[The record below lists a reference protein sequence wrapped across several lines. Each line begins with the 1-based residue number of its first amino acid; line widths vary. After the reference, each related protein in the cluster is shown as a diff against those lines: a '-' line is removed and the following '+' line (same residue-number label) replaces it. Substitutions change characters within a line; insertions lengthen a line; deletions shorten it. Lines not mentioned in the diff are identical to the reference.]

1 MSVIQNE
8 HGVFVVRKKVPKK
21 LEEAAAVVTAA
32 SKPRVAFLQRSLRTK
47 DKREAQRLA
56 PPVLMEFER
65 VLAEAEAL
73 LMERP
78 LRSELDPREIERIA
92 NFFYVTEL
100 SADEEKRREGGSEAS
115 FQDVARQLDEAGI
128 EYQTPYALGSVPKF
142 GLSDREMAKIDQSL
156 EMVLPAAQQALARGN
171 ISFLKWEIDE
181 LLKVFRINLDPEC
194 ASYREL
200 GMAVLKEFVR
210 ALQDVARRHKGEPVN
225 TPVLPEPFAGSS
237 RSSESLRAALEGWKK
252 ARRRSKTVLREFDY
266 AVGRFVELHGDLPL
280 TAITRK
286 HVREFREALQ
296 ELPKRRSGELLTAPL
311 PQLVVWSKANPSAP
325 KVSSATVNKLIGAV
339 QAVAIWGRDNGLI
352 PDEVPWSDPFSN
364 MRLHE
369 DVPTREPWHI
379 DELRLPF
386 SSPVFVDGA
395 RPIGGR
401 GEAAFWLPVLAL
413 YTGARLSEL
422 AGLTAADVVTEQP
435 SGIATITI
443 TEDLDQ
449 GRTLKTLA
457 SRRVVPIHSELV
469 RLGFLNFV
477 EDVCRDHGKPARLF
491 PLLTPGSRG
500 GLGEGWSKW
509 FGRYIR
515 TIGITNPASVFHS
528 FRHGFKDALRAASVD
543 EDVNDALTGH
553 VGPGTVARR
562 YGAKEM
568 VRRFGLERL
577 AAAVSQVRYP
587 GLDLTNLC
595 GTERPING
603 N

>member
-21 LEEAAAVVTAA
+21 LEEAAAVVTAT

-92 NFFYVTEL
+92 SFFYVSEL
-100 SADEEKRREGGSEAS
+100 AADEEGRREGGSEAS
-115 FQDVARQLDEAGI
+115 FQDVARQFDEAGI

-156 EMVLPAAQQALARGN
+156 EMVLPAAQEALARGN
-171 ISFLKWEIDE
+171 ISFLKWEVDE
-181 LLKVFRINLDPEC
+181 LLKAFRINLDLEC

-225 TPVLPEPFAGSS
+225 TPVLPEPSAGGS

-266 AVGRFVELHGDLPL
+266 SVARFVELHDDLPL

-296 ELPKRRSGELLTAPL
+296 ELPKRRSGELLRASL
-311 PQLVVWSKANPSAP
+311 PQLVAWSKTHPEAP
-325 KVSSATVNKLIGAV
+325 KLSNATINKLIGAV
-339 QAVAIWGRDNGLI
+339 QAVSIWGRDNGLI
-352 PDEVPWSDPFSN
+352 PDDVPWSDPFAN

-379 DELRLPF
+379 DELRL
-386 SSPVFVDGA
+386 
-395 RPIGGR
+395 
-401 GEAAFWLPVLAL
+401 
-413 YTGARLSEL
+413 
-422 AGLTAADVVTEQP
+422 
-435 SGIATITI
+435 
-443 TEDLDQ
+443 
-449 GRTLKTLA
+449 
-457 SRRVVPIHSELV
+457 
-469 RLGFLNFV
+469 
-477 EDVCRDHGKPARLF
+477 
-491 PLLTPGSRG
+491 
-500 GLGEGWSKW
+500 
-509 FGRYIR
+509 
-515 TIGITNPASVFHS
+515 
-528 FRHGFKDALRAASVD
+528 
-543 EDVNDALTGH
+543 
-553 VGPGTVARR
+553 
-562 YGAKEM
+562 
-568 VRRFGLERL
+568 
-577 AAAVSQVRYP
+577 
-587 GLDLTNLC
+587 
-595 GTERPING
+595 
-603 N
+603 